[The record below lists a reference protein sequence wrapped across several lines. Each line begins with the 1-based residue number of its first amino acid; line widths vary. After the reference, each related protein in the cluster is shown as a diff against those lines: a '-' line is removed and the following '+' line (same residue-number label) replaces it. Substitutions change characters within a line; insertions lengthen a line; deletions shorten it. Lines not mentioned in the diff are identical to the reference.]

1 MIKWVKNVFSIII
14 FIGITVFLLGK
25 LTDIM
30 ENKES
35 QGRLN
40 GFFQE
45 KNDIDVLLFGS
56 SHIRHGIF
64 PMELYRDYGI
74 ISYNLAGNGDT
85 IPVSYWKLLM
95 ALDYKQPKVV
105 IMDIC
110 DLWPG
115 IKTSA
120 VGIGQVHTSMDAFP
134 LSYHKYLAA
143 TDLFEDP
150 KEQMEIIWNYSTY
163 HTRWTELSESDFDIN
178 YDSSLCKGA
187 LPLNA
192 HTERVATVDN
202 TPDDALVYDE
212 MSYEYLCR
220 MIELCQDRGI
230 EILLVN
236 SGYDVNKTS
245 QLFADSI
252 PALAQKYDVNYVD
265 FTSLDLINF
274 STDLHSTGQNT
285 HVNSS
290 GARKLTNFIGVYLTD
305 HYSLP
310 DKRLDQDYSDW
321 NESYEEYI
329 QYKVFNI
336 DEQELLLVE
345 LTMLSDVDFDI
356 VIYVKEDSELL
367 KNDTIIALLK
377 NISQYGSLKLLDNA
391 AIHGDDMTE
400 PDMQIFV
407 IDRDTGDVVSDSKWS
422 YTSSE
427 IMEKI

>member
-1 MIKWVKNVFSIII
+1 MIKWVKNFFSFII

-30 ENKES
+30 VNKES
-35 QGRLN
+35 QGRLT

-45 KNDIDVLLFGS
+45 ENDIDVLLFGS

-74 ISYNLAGNGDT
+74 ISYNMAGNGDT
-85 IPVSYWKLLM
+85 IPVSYWKLVM

-110 DLWPG
+110 NLWPG

-120 VGIGQVHTSMDAFP
+120 IGIGQVHTSMDAFP

-143 TDLFEDP
+143 TDLFEEP
-150 KEQMEIIWNYSTY
+150 KEQMEIIWNFSVY

-178 YDSSLCKGA
+178 FNSSLCKGA

-202 TPDDALVYDE
+202 TPDNTLVYDE

-265 FTSLDLINF
+265 FTSLDLIDF

-290 GARKLTNFIGVYLTD
+290 GARKLTDFIGEYLTD

-310 DKRLDQDYSDW
+310 DKRLDQNYSDW

-329 QYKVFNI
+329 QYKASNI
-336 DEQELLLVE
+336 NEQDLLPVE
-345 LTMLSDVDFDI
+345 LTMLSDEDFDI
-356 VIYVKEDSELL
+356 VIYVKKDSELL
-367 KNDTIIALLK
+367 KNDTIIALLN
-377 NISQYGSLKLLDNA
+377 NISQYGSLKLLDDA
-391 AIHGDDMTE
+391 AIYGDDMTE
-400 PDMQIFV
+400 PDMQIVV
-407 IDRDTGDVVSDSKWS
+407 IDRETGAVLSDSKWN

-427 IMEKI
+427 IMEKV